1 MRKIYILI
9 VLAFLVLAYVNQA
22 FAQVLQFN
30 DLPLAYW
37 AHNAINTM
45 VTRGYIL
52 GYPDGSFKPEKEM
65 TREEFAVLLVR
76 CMGITPTRTNK
87 SSFIDIP
94 DEYWSIDHVEAVK
107 ELLPG
112 YSVENG
118 RFSFLGTKPIT
129 REDVTAALVRA
140 KNGVD
145 AKQADI
151 NFLKDNFK
159 DCSSIVNDLQPFI
172 ATALKNKLISGFPD
186 GTFRPKDPL
195 TRSQA
200 ATLLYRAFCKTD
212 SVIENMINMG
222 DISTL
227 DTSDQIYNQLSI
239 QLNSYFSHDIIDGK
253 TYSFKIYVK
262 TATQNS
268 EQLNDLI
275 YIFANSNE
283 PFSFDAANKAYSEQ
297 VQKYMER
304 IRNLVG
310 KYYPAQPLLIMTGY
324 TKKGDKYW
332 WMQVNSLFEDT
343 DYNIIIDDKTG
354 IYQVDKFFSGVLYVG
369 GSDIERF

>member
-37 AHNAINTM
+37 AHNTINTM

-76 CMGITPTRTNK
+76 CMGITPTRANI

-94 DEYWSIDHVEAVK
+94 DEHWSIDYVEAVK
-107 ELLPG
+107 EYLPG
-112 YSVENG
+112 YSAENG
-118 RFSFLGTKPIT
+118 RFSFLGTKSIT
-129 REDVTAALVRA
+129 REDVTAALVKA
-140 KNGVD
+140 QNGVN

-151 NFLKDNFK
+151 NLLEDNFK
-159 DCSSIVNDLQPFI
+159 DYSSIVNDLRPFI
-172 ATALKNKLISGFPD
+172 AIALKNKLISGFPD

-200 ATLLYRAFCKTD
+200 ATLLYRAFCQTD
-212 SVIENMINMG
+212 SVIKNMIGMG

-227 DTSDQIYNQLSI
+227 DTSDQLYDQLSS
-239 QLNSYFSHDIIDGK
+239 QLNNNFSHDIIDGK
-253 TYSFKIYVK
+253 TYSFSVYVK
-262 TATQNS
+262 NAAQNS

-275 YIFANSNE
+275 YIFANSND
-283 PFSFDAANKAYSEQ
+283 PFSFEAANKTYSEQ

-324 TKKGDKYW
+324 SKKGDKYW
-332 WMQVNSLFEDT
+332 WMQANSLFKDT
-343 DYNIIIDDKTG
+343 DYIISINDKAG
-354 IYQVDKFFSGVLYVG
+354 IYQVEKFFSGVLYVG
-369 GSDIERF
+369 GSAIERF